1 MLGEKVISAEL
12 KNIEHK
18 RCNVCGTENDINAKF
33 CNECGAIFQIENLS
47 KEKSQSTKKVF
58 EKKGNQKNQ
67 SDKKKEKS
75 LSVNPTLIAYTVLGL
90 IILGGA
96 MLYMSG
102 VFDYPK
108 TSSFP
113 QQSMEDFHRGADL
126 SKLQEIN
133 ALRERVTN
141 NPADHQ
147 SILHLAHLLGD
158 SGFKEEA
165 IKWYKQYLND
175 HGDEADV
182 WVDMGVCYFD
192 MNDFDNAISAMTK
205 GIELN
210 PVHQIAHF
218 NLGIVNYT
226 LNNLEKAVEWWNKAI
241 QLNPSS
247 DIANKAKE
255 LINNHSNM

>member
-1 MLGEKVISAEL
+1 MKL
-12 KNIEHK
+12 KL
-18 RCNVCGTENDINAKF
+18 CDVCGTENDTNAKF
-33 CNECGAIFQIENLS
+33 CIECGAKFQIEKMS
-47 KEKSQSTKKVF
+47 KEKSQSTKVAS
-58 EKKGNQKNQ
+58 EKKGKQKSQ
-67 SDKKKEKS
+67 PDKKKEKS
-75 LSVNPTLIAYTVLGL
+75 LTVNPTILAYTVLGL

-102 VFDYPK
+102 VFDQPK
-108 TSSFP
+108 AISFP
-113 QQSMEDFHRGADL
+113 QQSMEDFHRGVDL

-133 ALRERVTN
+133 ALRDRVTK

-192 MNDFDNAISAMTK
+192 MNDFDNAISSMMK

-210 PVHQIAHF
+210 PIHQIAHF

-226 LNNLEKAVEWWNKAI
+226 MNNLEKAVEWWNKAI
-241 QLNPSS
+241 QLNPAS

-255 LINNHSNM
+255 LINNHTNM

>member
-1 MLGEKVISAEL
+1 MEL
-12 KNIEHK
+12 KL
-18 RCNVCGTENDINAKF
+18 CDVCGTENDTNAKF
-33 CNECGAIFQIENLS
+33 CIECGAKFQIEKMS
-47 KEKSQSTKKVF
+47 KEKSQSSKVAS
-58 EKKGNQKNQ
+58 EKKSKQKSQ
-67 SDKKKEKS
+67 PDKKKEKS
-75 LSVNPTLIAYTVLGL
+75 LTVNSTILAYTVLGL

-102 VFDYPK
+102 VFDQPK
-108 TSSFP
+108 ATSFP
-113 QQSMEDFHRGADL
+113 QQSMEDFHSGVDL

-133 ALRERVTN
+133 ALRDRVAN

-192 MNDFDNAISAMTK
+192 MNDFDNAISSMMK
-205 GIELN
+205 GVELN
-210 PVHQIAHF
+210 PRHQIAHF

-226 LNNLEKAVEWWNKAI
+226 MNNLEKAVEWWNKAI
-241 QLNPSS
+241 QLNPAS

-255 LINNHSNM
+255 LINNHTNM